1 MTTRIQVYTTAN
13 VISKKDGYRLV
24 ATDGVYGRYLTYDNE
39 LPVTWSTELIPT
51 LMDAVTI
58 LRSKDT
64 WVLGNKELIDLV
76 YEADIGSHPEFF
88 I

>member
-1 MTTRIQVYTTAN
+1 MTTRIQVYTAVN
-13 VISKKDGYRLV
+13 VNKKDSYSLV
-24 ATDGVYGRYLTYDNE
+24 ATDGVRGWYLIYDIE
-39 LPVTWSTELIPT
+39 LSVTWSTELIPT

-58 LRSKDT
+58 LRSKEA

-76 YEADIGSHPEFF
+76 YEVDIESHPEFF

>member
-1 MTTRIQVYTTAN
+1 MTTRIQVYTAVN
-13 VISKKDGYRLV
+13 VSKKDGYSLV
-24 ATDGVYGRYLTYDNE
+24 ATDGVRGWYLTYDIE

-58 LRSKDT
+58 LRSKEA

-76 YEADIGSHPEFF
+76 YEVDIESHPEFF